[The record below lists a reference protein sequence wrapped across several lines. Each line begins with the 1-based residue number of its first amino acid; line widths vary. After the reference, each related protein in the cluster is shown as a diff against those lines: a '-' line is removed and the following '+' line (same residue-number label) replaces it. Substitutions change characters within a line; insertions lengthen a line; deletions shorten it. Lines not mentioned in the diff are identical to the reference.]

1 MAAPLTSVADALAA
15 IVSAVRPLPPRR
27 VRLVDA
33 FGARLAEPLVA
44 DADSP
49 PHRKAMMDGY
59 AVQNADLATGQ
70 ATLEVLEEVT
80 AGQTPRRTL
89 RTGCATRVMTGA
101 PVPTGAETV
110 VMIECSELVG
120 ENKVRLRDAAV
131 RPGQHIMQQGEV
143 WRKGETLL
151 ESPAVLGPPQIAL
164 AAEAG
169 YAEVLVH
176 PLPRVAVLATGNEL
190 LPPGA
195 PLEPGKIRNSNGPV
209 LVASVRQAGC
219 AALDLGAAPDDA
231 AALQAAIARGLE
243 SADVLVLSGGVSAGV
258 LDLVPAA
265 LAACGVEQVLHR
277 VRIKPGQPLWFGVRR
292 GAEGDQPVF
301 GLPGNP
307 VSTFVCFQVFVRPLL
322 ERLGAPRLLARLRPA
337 VLAAD
342 HSQKGDRPTYF
353 PAVLEAG
360 PAGERPRVRTV
371 SWQGSSDL
379 RGLAHAN
386 CLALFPAG
394 DRQFLT
400 GEVVDVLPLEPALP
414 GGSL

>member
-1 MAAPLTSVADALAA
+1 
-15 IVSAVRPLPPRR
+15 
-27 VRLVDA
+27 
-33 FGARLAEPLVA
+33 
-44 DADSP
+44 
-49 PHRKAMMDGY
+49 
-59 AVQNADLATGQ
+59 
-70 ATLEVLEEVT
+70 
-80 AGQTPRRTL
+80 
-89 RTGCATRVMTGA
+89 
-101 PVPTGAETV
+101 
-110 VMIECSELVG
+110 
-120 ENKVRLRDAAV
+120 
-131 RPGQHIMQQGEV
+131 MQQGEV
-143 WRKGETLL
+143 WRIGETLL
-151 ESPAVLGPPQIAL
+151 EPPAVLGPPQIAL

-169 YAEVLVH
+169 YAEVLVR

-195 PLEPGKIRNSNGPV
+195 PLEPGKIRNSNGSV

-219 AALDLGAAPDDA
+219 AAVDLGTAPDDA
-231 AALQAAIARGLE
+231 ATLGSAIARGLA

-322 ERLGAPRLLARLRPA
+322 ERLGAPRLLARLQPA

-342 HSQKGDRPTYF
+342 HFQKGDRPTYF

-360 PAGERPRVRTV
+360 PASASPRVRAV

-379 RGLAHAN
+379 RGLAQAN
-386 CLALFPAG
+386 CLAVFPAG

-400 GEVVDVLPLEPALP
+400 GEVVEVLPLAPALP